1 VSVQLVLESVVHLE
15 MHLANPLVLTH
26 NAGVKIFQ
34 HVVDLLVEPGH
45 LGKHVMVLIH
55 VERALHLSIV
65 INRVCVHEFLN
76 LIFQKMSQVKS

>member
-1 VSVQLVLESVVHLE
+1 
-15 MHLANPLVLTH
+15 
-26 NAGVKIFQ
+26 VKIFQ

-45 LGKHVMVLIH
+45 LGKLEMVLTL
-55 VERALHLSIV
+55 VVRALHLSIV